1 MIDNIYRNMDLKN
14 VTVGIYLDL
23 QKAFDTVDHGIL
35 LHKLYVYGIRGITLD
50 WFRDYLRN
58 RQQFVTLTD
67 ISSDMGN
74 ITCGVPQ
81 GSVLGPLLF
90 LLYINDIQ
98 NCTYDFSIKLFADDT
113 NVFVHGKSLDE
124 VKANNS
130 LALLSKWF
138 TVNKISLSVDKTS

>member
-1 MIDNIYRNMDLKN
+1 MEYCFINCMY
-14 VTVGIYLDL
+14 
-23 QKAFDTVDHGIL
+23 
-35 LHKLYVYGIRGITLD
+35 IRGIKLD

-138 TVNKISLSVDKTS
+138 TVNIN